1 MIGLIT
7 EENIIWAA
15 RIHSASWKESHK
27 EICSEP
33 FLERHTVDS
42 QIQYI
47 QKEISRGKKFYMLT
61 DGEPVGI
68 ISVDVNL
75 IENLYVLPEQQRKGY
90 GTSLLRWAVSRCS
103 GIPTLWILSTNTAAR
118 CLYEKEGFRLTGKIH
133 PLSETLTELEMAMH
147 IAKRRIL
154 L

>member
-1 MIGLIT
+1 M
-7 EENIIWAA
+7 
-15 RIHSASWKESHK
+15 
-27 EICSEP
+27 
-33 FLERHTVDS
+33 DS
-42 QIQYI
+42 QIKYI

-103 GIPTLWILSTNTAAR
+103 GIPTLWILSTNTAADV
-118 CLYEKEGFRLTGKIH
+118 Y
-133 PLSETLTELEMAMH
+133 
-147 IAKRRIL
+147 KRQM
-154 L
+154 